1 MTNFIEAD
9 FERPIL
15 FRTMEKDVY
24 EKTLASGSV
33 WLRTSHYYRAIED
46 DARVDK
52 SEGVN
57 TTTSSL
63 PLSFK
68 SPDGVT
74 MTVKGEGG
82 IGREIIPH
90 YIMSLH
96 GSAIRETIRNEFG
109 GNTLGVRCF
118 WRLAS
123 DVFLQASKQL
133 ELTGYRYGAVSY
145 QHTALLSSKTGGGS
159 AFTIGKDD
167 PIHIRSA
174 STDVLRKAPIEP
186 FIGQDEWRIVL
197 FPRTYLSNDI
207 DEPLKINVDPSNFYR
222 YSENA

>member
-1 MTNFIEAD
+1 MENYIQTD
-9 FERPIL
+9 YERPIL
-15 FRTMEKDVY
+15 FRTMGKEVY
-24 EKTLASGSV
+24 EKTFTSGSI

-46 DARVDK
+46 KARVDK

-57 TTTSSL
+57 TTSSL
-63 PLSFK
+63 LPLNFK
-68 SPDGVT
+68 SPDGIAMSVS
-74 MTVKGEGG
+74 GDGG

-96 GSAIRETIRNEFG
+96 GSAIRENIRNEFG

-123 DVFLQASKQL
+123 EVFLQASKQL
-133 ELTGYRYGAVSY
+133 ELTGSRYGAVSY
-145 QHTALLSSKTGGGS
+145 QHTALLQSRVGGGS
-159 AFTIGKDD
+159 AFCIGNDD
-167 PIHIRSA
+167 PIHVRSV

-197 FPRTYLSNDI
+197 FPQSYLGNDI
-207 DEPLKINVDPSNFYR
+207 NEPLKINVDPDHFYR
-222 YSENA
+222 YVERA